1 MKLNHENIKE
11 VKNKLIYPSELFING
26 KYQKPISEKS
36 FENISPIN
44 GHKVNSVSFAQKEDI
59 DLAVK
64 KAREVFNKGIWS
76 RKNTCRSCT

>member
-26 KYQKPISEKS
+26 KYQKSISEKS

-44 GHKVNSVSFAQKEDI
+44 GS
-59 DLAVK
+59 
-64 KAREVFNKGIWS
+64 
-76 RKNTCRSCT
+76 